1 MPTLNEFE
9 SYLRALRSGNT
20 ARSYMKGANKLITYM
35 RESGL
40 TFATAPPTIIQD
52 FTGWL
57 IASGIKPRST
67 RLFVFGGRRLMD
79 WLGERGIAMP
89 KGATKTELPKIPN
102 RRQKVVT
109 LEMVA
114 TYLNIVEQDAE
125 PFRTLLALL
134 PYTGLRVNEA
144 CTLPMTAIK
153 RSKDLGPHLEVIGKG
168 DKERVVPI
176 NLDMLKILQI
186 YNGFRTKIDSPW
198 MFPSSKNPDN
208 PVTPG
213 SVEGHVRRIRKSM
226 NCPWLTPHKMRHA
239 FATMLKN
246 QGVDIN
252 TIKELLGHESLH
264 TTQIYLHTTDDDMKQ
279 AVGKINGI
287 RGAK

>member
-1 MPTLNEFE
+1 MPTLNDFE

-20 ARSYMKGANKLITYM
+20 ARSYMKGARKLIAYM
-35 RESGL
+35 KETGL
-40 TFATAPPTIIQD
+40 TFASAPPTIIQD

-79 WLGERGIAMP
+79 WLRERGVAMP
-89 KGATKTELPKIPN
+89 EGATKTELPKIPN

-109 LEMVA
+109 GEMLA
-114 TYLNIVEQDAE
+114 TYLNLAEQDAE
-125 PFRTLLALL
+125 PIRTLLLLL

-144 CTLPMTAIK
+144 CTLPVNSIK
-153 RSKDLGPHLEVIGKG
+153 RSKDLGPYFEVFGKG

-176 NLDMLKILQI
+176 NVDMLKILQK
-186 YNGFRTKIDSPW
+186 YNQFRTKIDSPW
-198 MFPSSKNPDN
+198 LFPSPSNPDN

-213 SVEGHVRRIRKSM
+213 SVEGHVRRIRKVMS
-226 NCPWLTPHKMRHA
+226 CPWLTPHKMRHA

-246 QGVDIN
+246 NGVDIH
-252 TIKELLGHESLH
+252 TIKELLGHESIT
-264 TTQIYLHTTDDDMKQ
+264 TTQIYLHTTDDDMKK
-279 AVGKINGI
+279 AVGKIKIG
-287 RGAK
+287 GAK